1 MAMKRVGV
9 AELKNNLSKNLR
21 LVEGGE
27 VIEITDHD
35 RAVAMLVPIEGKA
48 RLGVR
53 PALRPFKEVAHK
65 KYPPLNLPFD
75 PVEMLLEERRER

>member
-1 MAMKRVGV
+1 MKRVGV

-35 RAVAMLVPIEGKA
+35 RAVARLIPIEVKS
-48 RLGVR
+48 RLVVR
-53 PALRPFKEVAHK
+53 PALRPFSEIAHK
-65 KYPPLNLPFD
+65 RYPSLDLGFD
-75 PVEMLLEERRER
+75 PVELLLEERRQR

>member
-27 VIEITDHD
+27 AIEITDHD
-35 RAVAMLVPIEGKA
+35 RAIAMLVPIEVKT
-48 RLGVR
+48 RLLPPR
-53 PALRPFKEVAHK
+53 RPFSEIAHK
-65 KYPPLNLPFD
+65 VYPPAGD
-75 PVEMLLEERRER
+75 GVDYVELLLEERRER